1 MTHFLWHGMSV
12 GFAKVGIQ
20 KADTKACGDE
30 ERLALAW
37 SPSRWSVIGARMGS
51 EEGACNP
58 FGLNL
63 SPIAEVPA
71 GNKAALRVFSE
82 SSSVGNGDRGDTF
95 GWRHTLVGIPGNDA
109 MQYDDSERV

>member
-1 MTHFLWHGMSV
+1 
-12 GFAKVGIQ
+12 
-20 KADTKACGDE
+20 
-30 ERLALAW
+30 
-37 SPSRWSVIGARMGS
+37 MGS

-63 SPIAEVPA
+63 SPIAEVTA

-95 GWRHTLVGIPGNDA
+95 GWRHPLVGIQGSDA
-109 MQYDDSERV
+109 MQYDSLYSYESYCVSGQVRRTRIWAASDWK